1 MAWLPP
7 SIKGKTVHHYDLPAW
22 WSGALLNNDRTSLAL
37 DAEDLAEFEEWA
49 GQNPHCSTLF
59 RAATSRSSAGGT
71 ASPVTC

>member
-37 DAEDLAEFEEWA
+37 DVEDLAEFEGVGRAEHA
-49 GQNPHCSTLF
+49 PAQPCFVQRRVVPRQVERPHL
-59 RAATSRSSAGGT
+59 
-71 ASPVTC
+71 